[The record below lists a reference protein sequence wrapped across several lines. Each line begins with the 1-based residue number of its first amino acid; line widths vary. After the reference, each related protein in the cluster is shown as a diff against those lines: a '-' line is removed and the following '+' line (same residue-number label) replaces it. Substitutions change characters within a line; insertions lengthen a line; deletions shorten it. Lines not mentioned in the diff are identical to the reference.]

1 MSLLDKASLIV
12 TPNAY
17 KESKLYSVVPSSGA
31 GDMDVVRATTATR
44 VNSAGLIEVVPR
56 NLVQY
61 SEQFD
66 NAYWERATSGSATIT
81 VTANSTTAPNGTTT
95 ADLIRLTRSATTEIA
110 AFYKGTSSPIGTY
123 KNSIWLKAK
132 DASSVGKT
140 IDLWSWEGNTRGYTM
155 VTLTADW
162 VRYEQNTTIFT
173 GTGQELFDFGLLPNA
188 FSTSTTTL
196 VEFYAWGAQA
206 EIGSTATEYFPTTT
220 RLNIPR
226 IDYTNGSCPSLL
238 VEPQRTNLL
247 TYSNNFTN
255 ASWTKLGASITANNI
270 ISPDGTLNASKL
282 VENNLTSEHQIIKD
296 NGYLIGSQSFSF
308 YAKAGER
315 NQISLATEGFSGTS
329 WILTGNGST
338 IKGGATS
345 VSIKLLTNGWYL
357 CNCTFTSAAIFQFY
371 IKLNNGSGT
380 NYLGDG
386 TSGLYIYGFQS
397 EAGSYPTSYIPTVA
411 STVTRNADVI
421 SKTGISSL
429 IGQTEGTIFCDVTLN
444 SRVSFTYFAIANNLA
459 STENYLGI
467 AFLNNAIAFESVV
480 ATVLQANI
488 SHSNTSTGRFK
499 IAAAYKANDFILYI
513 NGTQIGTDT
522 SGTIPTCSQLGLNA
536 YNQAQALNYNSV
548 QLYKTKL
555 TNTELAQL
563 TTL

>member
-12 TPNAY
+12 TPNSY

-56 NLVQY
+56 NLLLN
-61 SEQFD
+61 SNTF
-66 NAYWERATSGSATIT
+66 NGSG
-81 VTANSTTAPNGTTT
+81 
-95 ADLIRLTRSATTEIA
+95 
-110 AFYKGTSSPIGTY
+110 
-123 KNSIWLKAK
+123 
-132 DASSVGKT
+132 
-140 IDLWSWEGNTRGYTM
+140 WSMGG
-155 VTLTADW
+155 VTLTANQPDVYGGNNAW
-162 VRYEQNTTIFT
+162 LVQFENTISSSYLFQTIANQLNTASMWIKPTT
-173 GTGQELFDFGLLPNA
+173 GSIGKNVMFGIQLSVGNGNA
-188 FSTSTTTL
+188 FLLNEGWQKLTNSNTAQYFILSNFCSNFATS
-196 VEFYAWGAQA
+196 FYICFAQA
-206 EIGSTATEYFPTTT
+206 EQGSTATEYFPTTT

-238 VEPQRTNLL
+238 VEPQRTNVL
-247 TYSNNFTN
+247 TYSEQFDNAAWVKSSVGSGLNPVVTSNISTSPSGNNDADRIVFNTTLSTDISQIVQTIPLTVSSTGSVYLKAFASGDVGKIIAIRFNSAGYTLVTLTN
-255 ASWTKLGASITANNI
+255 SWQRFSVTATALG
-270 ISPDGTLNASKL
+270 
-282 VENNLTSEHQIIKD
+282 
-296 NGYLIGSQSFSF
+296 SFDI
-308 YAKAGER
+308 ALR
-315 NQISLATEGFSGTS
+315 PVIGTS
-329 WILTGNGST
+329 TG
-338 IKGGATS
+338 S
-345 VSIKLLTNGWYL
+345 VSVLAWGAQL
-357 CNCTFTSAAIFQFY
+357 
-371 IKLNNGSGT
+371 
-380 NYLGDG
+380 
-386 TSGLYIYGFQS
+386 
-397 EAGSYPTSYIPTVA
+397 EAGAYPTSYIPTVA

-444 SRVSFTYFAIANNLA
+444 SRVNFTYFAIANNLA

-522 SGTIPTCSQLGLNA
+522 SGTIPACSQLGLNA
-536 YNQAQALNYNSV
+536 YNQSQALNYNSV
-548 QLYKTKL
+548 QLYKTRL